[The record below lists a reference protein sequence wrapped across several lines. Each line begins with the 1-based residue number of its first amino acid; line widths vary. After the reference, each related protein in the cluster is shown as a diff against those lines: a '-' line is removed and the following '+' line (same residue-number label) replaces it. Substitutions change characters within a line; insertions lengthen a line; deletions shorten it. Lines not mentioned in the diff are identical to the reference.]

1 MEDQHNQQPTREP
14 WQRWLVD
21 SLNAGGGAWG
31 WGLIM
36 AIIALLCWMLLP
48 SLVLMKSR
56 LPSVTLYCAQDEVFA
71 EPMLKEFTR
80 QTGIRVRAVYD
91 SEAVKTV
98 GLANRLLAERSH
110 PQCDVFWG
118 NEELRTRQLA
128 AQGVWRETNGWI
140 ALGYRSR
147 RVVVN
152 TNSLPL
158 AQAPRSLLDLTNV
171 AWRGKVALAY
181 PLFGTTAAQ
190 FAALRQFWGEARWE
204 TWCRALQANQ
214 PFVVDGNSVVAKFV
228 AKGEAWIGLTDS
240 DDLAAEQHEGAP
252 VAALPMTD
260 ETLLIPNTVAV
271 IRGAPHPAAAQ
282 NLVEF
287 LHSPEVMKQL
297 VAHQALEGADP
308 ARVGVKTLRP
318 DWTGLLADLE
328 PTMAKLKEIFLR

>member
-1 MEDQHNQQPTREP
+1 
-14 WQRWLVD
+14 LA
-21 SLNAGGGAWG
+21 LN
-31 WGLIM
+31 LN
-36 AIIALLCWMLLP
+36 
-48 SLVLMKSR
+48 SE
-56 LPSVTLYCAQDEVFA
+56 LPSVVLYCAQDEVFA
-71 EPMLKEFTR
+71 EPLLKQFTA
-80 QTGIRVRAVYD
+80 QTGIRVRAVFD

-98 GLANRLLAERSH
+98 GLANRLLAERAH

-128 AQGVWRETNGWI
+128 AQGVWRETNGWS

-152 TNSLPL
+152 TNFLPL
-158 AQAPRSLLDLTNV
+158 AQAPRSLLDLTNA

-204 TWCRALQANQ
+204 AWCHALQANR
-214 PFVVDGNSVVAKFV
+214 PFIVDGNSVVAKFV

-252 VAALPMTD
+252 VMALPMSD

-271 IRGAPHPAAAQ
+271 VRNAPHPAAAQ
-282 NLVEF
+282 KLVEF
-287 LHSPEVMKQL
+287 LQSQAVVKGL
-297 VAHQALEGADP
+297 VAHHALEGADP
-308 ARVGVKTLRP
+308 ADVGVKTLRP
-318 DWTGLLADLE
+318 DWARLLTDLE
-328 PTMAKLKEIFLR
+328 PTMAKLKEVFLR